1 MALMLYLCV
10 MNTPESILKEV
21 FGYDEF
27 RPKQR
32 EIIDHILAKRDGLVL
47 MPTGGGKSVCF
58 QIPGL
63 LFDGLTLVV
72 SPLISLMKD
81 QVEALRA
88 NGISA
93 AFYNSSLGAKEE
105 SDVRELVE
113 TKKLKFLYVSP
124 ERLIGGG
131 IPWLKDEDVS
141 FVAVDEAHCVSM
153 WGHDFRP
160 EYTQLKLL
168 RERWSNCPF
177 VAFTATAD
185 KVTRKDIVEQLA
197 LRRPKTF
204 VSSFD
209 RKNLSLKVRPQMPQK
224 DKIREMVSFINR
236 RPHQSGIVYCLSRKE
251 TEALADKLQAAGIDA
266 EAYHAGFSANIRSQ
280 VQEDFI
286 NDKTQVVCA
295 TIAFGMGIDKSN
307 VRWVMHYN
315 MPKNIEGYYQEI
327 GRAGRDG
334 LPSDTV
340 LYFSMKDIVML
351 SKFIDDSGQKEL
363 NRTKLDRM
371 LQYAEA
377 TTCRR
382 RVLLSYFGEY
392 LKEDCGNCDICD
404 HPPVSFDGTQL
415 AQMALSA
422 SIRTN
427 EKVGTNMLVNI
438 LRGSANSEVLAHEY
452 DKIKTYGVGKMV
464 SFRDWKHYIVQLLNH
479 GLFELAYDDGFSL
492 KVTAAAKAVLQ
503 GKKAVQLT
511 KVPEEVSSEK
521 PVKVRSAREQEQSP
535 DDLLFDRL
543 RTLRRKLATAAKIP
557 PYQVFNDA
565 TLRDMVMI
573 KPTTFERFLDV
584 SGVGEYKANKYAHD
598 FLAEIGGFQKN
609 KKKASDTFKKTL
621 ELFSKG
627 LSPKQI
633 ALDRDLQVTTIY
645 SHLAS
650 LYVDGRLNSLEGLIE
665 EESIHLV
672 RAVLPKVEEKKKLKP
687 FYEALNEQVPY
698 HEIRL
703 ALAYLE
709 KSGELENVS

>member
-1 MALMLYLCV
+1 MS
-10 MNTPESILKEV
+10 TPEIILKEV

-27 RPKQR
+27 RPKQK
-32 EIIDHILAKRDGLVL
+32 EIIDHILDKRDGLVL
-47 MPTGGGKSVCF
+47 MPTGGGKSICF

-63 LFDGLTLVV
+63 MFEGLTLVI

-81 QVEALRA
+81 QVEALTS
-88 NGISA
+88 NGIA
-93 AFYNSSLGAKEE
+93 AAYYNSSLSSKEE
-105 SDVRELVE
+105 ADVRFLVE
-113 TKKLKFLYVSP
+113 SKSLKFLYVSP

-131 IPWLKDEDVS
+131 IPWLKDSDVS
-141 FVAVDEAHCVSM
+141 FVAIDEAHCVSM

-160 EYTQLKLL
+160 EYTQLKLI
-168 RERWSNCPF
+168 RERWSHCPF

-185 KVTRKDIVEQLA
+185 KVTRKDIVEQLG
-197 LRRPKTF
+197 LRSPKTF

-209 RKNLSLKVRPQMPQK
+209 RKNLSLKVRPQMTQK
-224 DKIREMVSFINR
+224 EKLKEIISFINR
-236 RPHQSGIVYCLSRKE
+236 RPHQAGIIYCLSRKE
-251 TEALADKLQAAGIDA
+251 TEALAANLAAAGIDA
-266 EAYHAGFSANIRSQ
+266 EAYHAGFSSDVRSK

-286 NDKTQVVCA
+286 NDRTQVICA

-351 SKFIDDSGQKEL
+351 SKFIEDSGQKEL
-363 NRTKLDRM
+363 NKTKLDRM

-392 LKEDCGNCDICD
+392 MKEDCGNCDICE

-422 SIRTN
+422 AVRTK
-427 EKVGTNMLVNI
+427 EKVSTVMLINI

-452 DKIKTYGVGKMV
+452 HKIKTYGVGKMV
-464 SFRDWKHYIVQLLNH
+464 SFREWKHYIVQILNQ
-479 GLFELAYDDGFSL
+479 GLFELAYDEGFSL
-492 KVTAAAKAVLQ
+492 KVTKAAKEVLLGQ
-503 GKKAVQLT
+503 KAIQLT
-511 KVPEEVSSEK
+511 KVPEEVPQDEIK
-521 PVKVRSAREQEQSP
+521 
-535 DDLLFDRL
+535 
-543 RTLRRKLATAAKIP
+543 AAKKRPSKAISENDVLFEKLRSLRKQIASKAKVP

-565 TLRDMVMI
+565 TLRDMVQI
-573 KPTTFERFLDV
+573 KPTNFERFLDV
-584 SGVGEYKANKYAHD
+584 SGVGEFKANKYAHD
-598 FLAEIGGFQKN
+598 FLAEIAGYLKT
-609 KKKASDTFKKTL
+609 KKKPSDTFYKTL
-621 ELFSKG
+621 ELFQKG

-633 ALDRDLQVTTIY
+633 AIDRDLQVTTIY

-650 LYVDGRLNSLEGLIE
+650 LYIDGRLQTLEGLVE
-665 EESIHLV
+665 EDSIKLV
-672 RAVLPKVEEKKKLKP
+672 RSVMPKIEDKTKLRP
-687 FYEALNEQVPY
+687 YFEALNEQVPY

-709 KSGELENVS
+709 KTGELEVVQ